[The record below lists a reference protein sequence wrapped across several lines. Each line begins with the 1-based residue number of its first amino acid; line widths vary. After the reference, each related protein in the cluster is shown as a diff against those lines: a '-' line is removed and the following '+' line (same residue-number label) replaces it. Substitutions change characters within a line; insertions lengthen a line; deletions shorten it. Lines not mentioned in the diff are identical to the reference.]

1 MWATAANMGGRRR
14 SATPRLYALPS
25 GSGSSSKSSSIGP
38 YECEILATTAAAT
51 RKRRRG
57 PIPSSASSSTSSKS
71 VRLLPRKPSPLSP
84 SSSAS
89 SSRLYASSLQ
99 SPDDQ
104 QKRGEQGGEGDEG
117 IPPDA
122 WRILALSFLCM
133 IICSLDRVAMSV
145 AILPMSLEFGYSETT
160 KGAIS
165 STFSLGYMASMLP
178 AGRSRGREG
187 ERQGQRRGNKRFLRL
202 LSEGEV
208 EVAGAL
214 RQVGEKLTSVPWADF
229 VRSPALWAV
238 TFAHMAHNYGLY
250 VLLAWLPTYF
260 SQTYQLDLGQS
271 STLSVAPWIAA
282 AVVSNLAGWGA
293 DYLINSEALPK
304 TTVRKLFQC
313 TALVIPACCMTA
325 LAVGTHTPSEAQAI
339 FTLSVAA
346 GSMSSAGFATATQDL
361 ADKYIGITYGATS
374 ALSVIVGSLGT
385 FGTGVIL
392 DNLHEWPYVFG
403 IAAGV
408 YVAGAAAFASLY
420 KAEKI
425 FD

>member
-1 MWATAANMGGRRR
+1 M
-14 SATPRLYALPS
+14 L
-25 GSGSSSKSSSIGP
+25 
-38 YECEILATTAAAT
+38 
-51 RKRRRG
+51 
-57 PIPSSASSSTSSKS
+57 
-71 VRLLPRKPSPLSP
+71 VFPSPRVLLAYLASP
-84 SSSAS
+84 TLIQRTSWEDIF
-89 SSRLYASSLQ
+89 RVY
-99 SPDDQ
+99 
-104 QKRGEQGGEGDEG
+104 GGLGLL
-117 IPPDA
+117 
-122 WRILALSFLCM
+122 WLALWIPLAADKP
-133 IICSLDRVAMSV
+133 LVTEV
-145 AILPMSLEFGYSETT
+145 P
-160 KGAIS
+160 
-165 STFSLGYMASMLP
+165 
-178 AGRSRGREG
+178 
-187 ERQGQRRGNKRFLRL
+187 Q
-202 LSEGEV
+202 EGEV